1 MKYSFPMSSLTSSC
15 TNAIIEYRFNIK
27 DFLCIIGMCKLGI
40 APFLLIR
47 SVQIKNL
54 ICKEEENIVFRNDL
68 QKKTTVLGF
77 WDKKPCFGK
86 IGDVYSFLIM

>member
-1 MKYSFPMSSLTSSC
+1 MSSLTSSC
-15 TNAIIEYRFNIK
+15 TNAIRKYRFNIK

-47 SVQIKNL
+47 FVQIKNL

-68 QKKTTVLGF
+68 KKKLPF
-77 WDKKPCFGK
+77 WDSGTKSHVSEK
-86 IGDVYSFLIM
+86 